1 VFEYVC
7 TLTTLK
13 PCLGARIVGLGAEVL
28 ERHGE
33 RQIVAERVPAQVALL
48 HELLHVL
55 GRRTA
60 GAGLV
65 PDREEEDSGEAEE
78 WRVKVEVKRM
88 GMGR

>member
-1 VFEYVC
+1 MLKCEW
-7 TLTTLK
+7 TLTSRVAY
-13 PCLGARIVGLGAEVL
+13 LGARIVRLGAEVL

-33 RQIVAERVPAQVALL
+33 RQILAERVPAQVALL

-65 PDREEEDSGEAEE
+65 PDARGSGEAA
-78 WRVKVEVKRM
+78 RKRAKVER
-88 GMGR
+88 